1 VNVSFQSGQA
11 RIAVSFDLAF
21 GENAAADFVHIDRDD
36 YLILG
41 SKNVR
46 GHRPTPSRNDDGD
59 VAADSNCCGRSLPAY
74 TAFRSMRYFLPIR
87 SSTAIHSGV

>member
-1 VNVSFQSGQA
+1 VNVSSQSGQA

-21 GENAAADFVHIDRDD
+21 GENVVHIDRAD